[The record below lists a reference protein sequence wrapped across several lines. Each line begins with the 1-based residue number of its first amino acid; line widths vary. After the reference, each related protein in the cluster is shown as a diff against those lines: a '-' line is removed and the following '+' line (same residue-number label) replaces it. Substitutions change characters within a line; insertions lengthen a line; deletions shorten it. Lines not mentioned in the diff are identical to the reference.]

1 MTLKMIGV
9 REMQW
14 VAENIWLVWLVLA
27 GVLAVTEAF
36 TLDFTLLM
44 LATGALAG
52 AASAALFPGMFWLQI
67 AIALAVAV
75 AMLALLRP
83 TLLQRVRSAPG
94 YRSSMDKMIGSVGVA
109 TAQIT
114 TKGGEAKV
122 NGESWTVRSVE
133 GVIDEGAEIEVY
145 QIDGAVAVVYPRHQA
160 LP

>member
-1 MTLKMIGV
+1 
-9 REMQW
+9 MQW
-14 VAENIWLVWLVLA
+14 VAENAWLVWLVLA
-27 GVLAVTEAF
+27 GVLAVTETA

-44 LATGALAG
+44 LAAGALAG
-52 AASAALFPGMFWLQI
+52 ATAAVFFPGLFWLQI

-94 YRSSMDKMIGSVGVA
+94 YRSSMDKMIGSIGTA
-109 TAQIT
+109 TSQIT
-114 TKGGEAKV
+114 TAGGEAKV
-122 NGESWTVRSVE
+122 NGESWTARSVE
-133 GVIDEGAEIEVY
+133 GIIAEGSEIEVY

>member
-1 MTLKMIGV
+1 
-9 REMQW
+9 MQW
-14 VAENIWLVWLVLA
+14 VAENAWLVWLVLA
-27 GVLAVTEAF
+27 GVLAVTETA

-44 LATGALAG
+44 LAAGALAG
-52 AASAALFPGMFWLQI
+52 ATAAVFFPGLFWLQI

-94 YRSSMDKMIGSVGVA
+94 YRSSMDKMIGSIGTA
-109 TAQIT
+109 TSQIT
-114 TKGGEAKV
+114 TAGGEAKV
-122 NGESWTVRSVE
+122 NGESWTARSVE
-133 GVIDEGAEIEVY
+133 GVIAEGSEIEVY